1 MALID
6 LLVDNPLLQV
16 AVVVGLGALLGI
28 VPFGPLR
35 FGAAGAL
42 FVGLAVGAADDDLGQ
57 GLGLLQSL
65 GLALF
70 VYCVGLAGGGPFV
83 RGLRTYAPLMAVS
96 TLVLTVLAGVS
107 LASGTWLG
115 MDAGF
120 VAGVFAGAGNSTPAL
135 QAALDAAG
143 TNEPSVGYSLA
154 YPVAVATSI
163 ALVAVVMRRPRP
175 GSRDPEPAAS
185 LGIVNATVV
194 VRRHCDADQV
204 PGLDDNQLLVTMRR
218 RDGRT
223 RVVAGTPHLHPGDEV
238 LVVGSPPAVD
248 EAVTWL
254 GERAEHDLVDDRSE
268 VTFRRVLV
276 SSPRLA
282 GVTIGDLGLEERFGG
297 VASRVRRGDLDMLAV
312 AGMELRIGD
321 RLRVVVP
328 RDQVDA
334 VSNYLGDSE
343 RRVNELDLLT
353 LGIGLALGLLVGVP
367 GVELGGI
374 TVSLGAAAGPLIVGM
389 VLGALRTTGPLTWEL
404 PLAANLLLRQLGVA
418 VFLACV
424 GLSAGR
430 DFAEQV
436 FTRTGAVGVVLGLV
450 IMLVGG
456 STMVAVARRLGA
468 SSARSAGLLA
478 GYNGQPAVLAYA
490 NEQRLDE
497 RIDAGYATLFA
508 LDTIVK
514 IVLAQ
519 LIVVVGLQLM

>member
-1 MALID
+1 VPLID

-16 AVVVGLGALLGI
+16 AVVVGLGALLGV

-42 FVGLAVGAADDDLGQ
+42 FVGLALGAADPNLGQ

-96 TLVLTVLAGVS
+96 TLLLTVVAGVS
-107 LASGTWLG
+107 LMSSRWL
-115 MDAGF
+115 DLDPGF

-135 QAALDAAG
+135 QAALDASG

-154 YPVAVATSI
+154 YPVAVAASI
-163 ALVAVVMRRPRP
+163 GLVAVVMRRPRS
-175 GSRDPEPAAS
+175 GARDPEPAAS

-194 VRRHCDADQV
+194 VRRHCDADRV
-204 PGLDDNQLLVTMRR
+204 PGLEENQLLVTMRR
-218 RDGRT
+218 RDGHT
-223 RVVAGTPHLHPGDEV
+223 GVVAGTPHLHPGDEV

-248 EAVTWL
+248 RAVEWL
-254 GERAEHDLVDDRSE
+254 GERAEHELVDDRSE
-268 VTFRRVLV
+268 ITFRRVLV

-312 AGMELRIGD
+312 PGMELRIGD

-328 RDQVDA
+328 RDQVDD
-334 VSNYLGDSE
+334 VSSYLGDSE
-343 RRVNELDLLT
+343 RKVNDLDLLT

-367 GVELGGI
+367 GIEVAGVSL
-374 TVSLGAAAGPLIVGM
+374 SLGAAAGPLIVGM
-389 VLGALRTTGPLTWEL
+389 VLGALRTTGPLVWEL
-404 PLAANLLLRQLGVA
+404 PLAANLVLRQLGVA

-430 DFAEQV
+430 DFADQLV
-436 FTRTGAVGVVLGLV
+436 TRTGAIGVGLGLV
-450 IMLVGG
+450 L
-456 STMVAVARRLGA
+456 MVAGGGAVVVLARRFGA
-468 SSARSAGLLA
+468 SSARTSGLLA

-490 NEQRLDE
+490 NDQALDE
-497 RIDAGYATLFA
+497 RVDAGYATLFA
-508 LDTIVK
+508 MDTIVK

-519 LIVVVGLQLM
+519 LVVVAGLQLA

>member
-1 MALID
+1 V
-6 LLVDNPLLQV
+6 LVDTLAGNPLLQV
-16 AVVVGLGALLGI
+16 AVVVGLGALVGVI
-28 VPFGPLR
+28 PFGPVR

-42 FVGLAVGAADDDLGQ
+42 FVGLAVGALDPALGE
-57 GLGLLQSL
+57 GLGLAQSL

-96 TLVLTVLAGVS
+96 ALVLAAAGAGVLVVGLS
-107 LASGTWLG
+107 LGLTP
-115 MDAGF
+115 GF

-135 QAALDAAG
+135 QAALDVSP

-154 YPVAVATSI
+154 YPVAVAASI
-163 ALVAVVMRRPRP
+163 GLVAMLTRRPRP
-175 GSRDPEPAAS
+175 GARDPEPAAS
-185 LGIVNATVV
+185 LGIVNATVLV
-194 VRRHCDADQV
+194 TRHCDADAV
-204 PGLDDNQLLVTMRR
+204 PGLADKQLLVTMRR

-238 LVVGSPPAVD
+238 LVVGSPSAVD
-248 EAVTWL
+248 TAVEWL

-282 GVTIGDLGLEERFGG
+282 GVTIGDLGLEDRFGG
-297 VASRVRRGDLDMLAV
+297 VASRLRRGDLDMLAV
-312 AGMELRIGD
+312 PDTELRIGD

-328 RDQVDA
+328 REQVED

-343 RRVNELDLLT
+343 RSVNDLDLLT
-353 LGIGLALGLLVGVP
+353 LGIGLSLGLLLGVP
-367 GVELGGI
+367 GVEVAGI
-374 TVSLGAAAGPLIVGM
+374 TLSLGAAAGPLIVGM
-389 VLGALRTTGPLTWEL
+389 ALGALRTTGPLTWEL
-404 PLAANLLLRQLGVA
+404 PLAANQVLRQLGVA

-430 DFAEQV
+430 DFAEQL
-436 FTRTGAVGVVLGLV
+436 FTRTGLIGVLLGLV
-450 IMLVGG
+450 VMLAGG
-456 STMVAVARRLGA
+456 LAMVAAARRFGA
-468 SSARSAGLLA
+468 SSARTAGLLA

-490 NEQRLDE
+490 NDQVLDE
-497 RIDAGYATLFA
+497 RVDAGYATLFA

-514 IVLAQ
+514 IILVQ
-519 LIVVVGLQLM
+519 VMVVVGLQVT